1 MKDHWLGGLALGELA
16 QKIWLEVYEGS
27 VLSRAAELAYYF
39 LLALFP
45 MLIFLTSLIGFL
57 PDAQENIFRALASV
71 MPGEAMKLVHETI
84 LDVVRNRSG
93 GLISFGVL
101 GALWAASGG
110 VSAVMNALT
119 VAYGVKEDRSF
130 WKVRLI
136 AVGLTVI
143 LASLIVVGVILIMF
157 GDRFSVW
164 LAAWLGFGAAFA
176 VFWGV
181 VDYLLG
187 LAFVFLGLQ
196 FIYYFGP
203 NIKQGWRWITHGAVF
218 AVVSLVIAS
227 LLLSLYLRYGPSYS
241 ATYGSLG
248 AVIVLMLWLYLIGAA
263 VILGGEVNANI
274 RRAADKAVDQNPSLR
289 SKSQSIPVRQIAS
302 QQHSRLRDA

>member
-1 MKDHWLGGLALGELA
+1 MKNHWLGGLTLGVLA
-16 QKIWLEVYEGS
+16 NKIWLEIYEGT
-27 VLSRAAELAYYF
+27 VFSRAAELAYYF

-71 MPGEAMKLVHETI
+71 MPGEAMKLVNETI
-84 LDVVRNRSG
+84 HDVVRNRSG

-119 VAYGVKEDRSF
+119 VAYDVKEDRSF

-136 AVGLTVI
+136 AIGLTVI
-143 LASLIVVGVILIMF
+143 LATLIVVGVILIMF

-164 LAAWLGFGAAFA
+164 LAARLSLGPAFV

-203 NIKQGWRWITHGAVF
+203 SIKQGWRWITPGAVF
-218 AVVSLVIAS
+218 GVVSLVIAS

-248 AVIVLMLWLYLIGAA
+248 AVIVLMLWLYLMGAA
-263 VILGGEVNANI
+263 VIIGGEINANI
-274 RRAADKAVDQNPSLR
+274 SQAADKAIDQNRRSL
-289 SKSQSIPVRQIAS
+289 QGGEI
-302 QQHSRLRDA
+302 

>member
-1 MKDHWLGGLALGELA
+1 MKNHWLGGLTLGELA
-16 QKIWLEVYEGS
+16 NKIWIEIYEGT
-27 VLSRAAELAYYF
+27 VFSRSAELAYYF

-84 LDVVRNRSG
+84 KDVVRNRGG
-93 GLISFGVL
+93 GLISFGAL

-119 VAYGVKEDRSF
+119 VAYDAKEDRSF

-136 AVGLTVI
+136 AIGLTVI
-143 LASLIVVGVILIMF
+143 LAMLIVVGVILIMF

-164 LAAWLGFGAAFA
+164 LAARLGFGAAFA

-203 NIKQGWRWITHGAVF
+203 NIKQGWRWITYGAVF
-218 AVVSLVIAS
+218 ALVTLVIAS

-248 AVIVLMLWLYLIGAA
+248 AVIVLMLWLYLMGAA
-263 VILGGEVNANI
+263 VIIGGEINANI
-274 RRAADKAVDQNPSLR
+274 RQAADKAIDQNRSLTC
-289 SKSQSIPVRQIAS
+289 
-302 QQHSRLRDA
+302 

>member
-1 MKDHWLGGLALGELA
+1 MKNHWLGGLTLGELA
-16 QKIWLEVYEGS
+16 YKIWLEIYEGRI
-27 VLSRAAELAYYF
+27 LSRAAELAYYF
-39 LLALFP
+39 SLALFP

-57 PDAQENIFRALASV
+57 PDAQENIFRALSSV
-71 MPGEAMKLVHETI
+71 MPGDAMKLVDETI
-84 LDVVRNRSG
+84 HDAVRNRSG

-101 GALWAASGG
+101 GAFWAASGG

-119 VAYGVKEDRSF
+119 DAYDVKEGRSF
-130 WKVRLI
+130 WKVRLTAI
-136 AVGLTVI
+136 GLTVI
-143 LASLIVVGVILIMF
+143 LAMLIVVGVILIMF
-157 GDRFSVW
+157 GDHFSVW
-164 LAAWLGFGAAFA
+164 LAARLGLGAAFV
-176 VFWGV
+176 VFWSM

-218 AVVSLVIAS
+218 AVASLVIAS

-248 AVIVLMLWLYLIGAA
+248 AVIVLMLWLYMIGAA
-263 VILGGEVNANI
+263 VIIGGEINANI
-274 RRAADKAVDQNPSLR
+274 SQAAHRAIDQNRNLNG
-289 SKSQSIPVRQIAS
+289 
-302 QQHSRLRDA
+302 

>member
-1 MKDHWLGGLALGELA
+1 MTH
-16 QKIWLEVYEGS
+16 KIWLEIYEGS
-27 VLSRAAELAYYF
+27 VFSRAAELAYYF

-71 MPGEAMKLVHETI
+71 MPGEAMKLVHDTI
-84 LDVVRNRSG
+84 HDVVRNRGG
-93 GLISFGVL
+93 GLISFGAL

-110 VSAVMNALT
+110 VNAVMNALT
-119 VAYGVKEDRSF
+119 VAYDAKEDRSF

-136 AVGLTVI
+136 AIGLTVI
-143 LASLIVVGVILIMF
+143 LAMLIVVGVILIMF

-164 LAAWLGFGAAFA
+164 LAARLGLGAAFA

-187 LAFVFLGLQ
+187 LSFVFLGLQ

-203 NIKQGWRWITHGAVF
+203 NIEQNWRWITHGAVF

-227 LLLSLYLRYGPSYS
+227 LLLSVYLRYGPSYS

-248 AVIVLMLWLYLIGAA
+248 AVIVLLLWLYLMGAA
-263 VILGGEVNANI
+263 VIVGGEINANI
-274 RRAADKAVDQNPSLR
+274 RQAADKAIDQNRGLTG
-289 SKSQSIPVRQIAS
+289 
-302 QQHSRLRDA
+302 

>member
-1 MKDHWLGGLALGELA
+1 MKNRWLGGLTLSELA
-16 QKIWLEVYEGS
+16 NKIWLEVYEGS

-84 LDVVRNRSG
+84 LDVVRHRSG

-119 VAYGVKEDRSF
+119 VAYDVKDDRSF

-136 AVGLTVI
+136 AIVLTVM
-143 LASLIVVGVILIMF
+143 LALLIVVGVILIMF

-164 LAAWLGFGAAFA
+164 LAAWLGLGPAFA

-196 FIYYFGP
+196 FIYHFGP

-263 VILGGEVNANI
+263 VIIGGEVNANI
-274 RRAADKAVDQNPSLR
+274 RQAADKAVDQNGSPGR
-289 SKSQSIPVRQIAS
+289 HCERPVLHDL
-302 QQHSRLRDA
+302 QQRVQNGSTHY

>member
-1 MKDHWLGGLALGELA
+1 MKNHWLGGLTLGELA
-16 QKIWLEVYEGS
+16 HKIWLEIYEGS

-57 PDAQENIFRALASV
+57 PDAQENIFSALAKV

-84 LDVVRNRSG
+84 HDVVRNRSG

-119 VAYGVKEDRSF
+119 VAYDVKEDRSF

-136 AVGLTVI
+136 AIGLTVI
-143 LASLIVVGVILIMF
+143 LAMLIVVGVILIMF

-164 LAAWLGFGAAFA
+164 LAARLGLGAAFA

-248 AVIVLMLWLYLIGAA
+248 AVIVLMLWLYIMGAA
-263 VILGGEVNANI
+263 VIIGGEINANI
-274 RRAADKAVDQNPSLR
+274 SQAIDHIRLEPRTRPSISFSLFF
-289 SKSQSIPVRQIAS
+289 
-302 QQHSRLRDA
+302 LL

>member
-1 MKDHWLGGLALGELA
+1 MKNHWLGGLTLGELA
-16 QKIWLEVYEGS
+16 NKIWLEIYGGS
-27 VLSRAAELAYYF
+27 VFSRAAELAYYF

-45 MLIFLTSLIGFL
+45 MLIFLSSLIGFL

-119 VAYGVKEDRSF
+119 DAYDVKEDRSF
-130 WKVRLI
+130 WEVRLMAI
-136 AVGLTVI
+136 GLTVI
-143 LASLIVVGVILIMF
+143 LAMLIVVGVILIMF

-164 LAAWLGFGAAFA
+164 LAARLGLGATFA
-176 VFWGV
+176 VFWGT

-203 NIKQGWRWITHGAVF
+203 NIKQGWRWITQGAVF

-248 AVIVLMLWLYLIGAA
+248 AVIVLMLWLYLTGAA
-263 VILGGEVNANI
+263 VVIGGEINANI
-274 RRAADKAVDQNPSLR
+274 GQAADKAIDQNRSLTG
-289 SKSQSIPVRQIAS
+289 
-302 QQHSRLRDA
+302 

>member
-1 MKDHWLGGLALGELA
+1 MKNHWLGGLTLSELA
-16 QKIWLEVYEGS
+16 HKIWLEIYEGS

-110 VSAVMNALT
+110 VSAVINALT
-119 VAYGVKEDRSF
+119 VAYDVKEDRSF

-164 LAAWLGFGAAFA
+164 LAAWLGLGAAFA

-181 VDYLLG
+181 IDYLLG

-241 ATYGSLG
+241 ATYGGLG

>member
-16 QKIWLEVYEGS
+16 KKIWLEVYEGS
-27 VLSRAAELAYYF
+27 ILSRAAELAYYF

-119 VAYGVKEDRSF
+119 VAYDVKEDRSF

-164 LAAWLGFGAAFA
+164 LAAWLGLGAAFA

-187 LAFVFLGLQ
+187 LALVFLGLQ

-241 ATYGSLG
+241 ATYGGLG

-289 SKSQSIPVRQIAS
+289 SKSQSIPV
-302 QQHSRLRDA
+302 

>member
-1 MKDHWLGGLALGELA
+1 MKNHWLGGLTLGELA
-16 QKIWLEVYEGS
+16 HKIWLEVYEGS

-119 VAYGVKEDRSF
+119 VAYDVKEDRSF

-136 AVGLTVI
+136 AIGLTVI
-143 LASLIVVGVILIMF
+143 LALLIVVGVILIMF

-164 LAAWLGFGAAFA
+164 LAAYLGLSAAFA
-176 VFWGV
+176 MFWGA

-227 LLLSLYLRYGPSYS
+227 MLLSLYLRYGPNNS

-248 AVIVLMLWLYLIGAA
+248 AVIALMLWLYLMGAA
-263 VILGGEVNANI
+263 VIIGGEINANI
-274 RRAADKAVDQNPSLR
+274 RQAADKAVDQNRSLTG
-289 SKSQSIPVRQIAS
+289 
-302 QQHSRLRDA
+302 

>member
-1 MKDHWLGGLALGELA
+1 MKNRWLGGLPLGELA
-16 QKIWLEVYEGS
+16 HKIWLEVYEGS

-45 MLIFLTSLIGFL
+45 MLIFLTSMIGFL
-57 PDAQENIFRALASV
+57 PEAQENIFRALASI

-84 LDVVRNRSG
+84 HDVVRNRSG

-110 VSAVMNALT
+110 VNAVMNALT
-119 VAYGVKEDRSF
+119 IAYDVKEDRSF

-136 AVGLTVI
+136 AIGLTVI
-143 LASLIVVGVILIMF
+143 LAMLIVVGVILIMF

-164 LAAWLGFGAAFA
+164 LAARLGLGAAFA

-187 LAFVFLGLQ
+187 LSFVFLGLQ

-203 NIKQGWRWITHGAVF
+203 NIEQSWRWITHGAVF

-227 LLLSLYLRYGPSYS
+227 LLLSVYLRYGPSYS

-248 AVIVLMLWLYLIGAA
+248 AVIVLMLWLYLMGTA
-263 VILGGEVNANI
+263 VIIGGEINANI
-274 RRAADKAVDQNPSLR
+274 RQASDKAIDQHRSLTG
-289 SKSQSIPVRQIAS
+289 
-302 QQHSRLRDA
+302 